1 MIVTNKK
8 LLLAYQAGAVEVIRN
23 RDQLNNINVFP
34 VADGGDTGNNLA
46 ALMTYILR
54 NTKLE
59 DTVGLTL
66 RSIADAALVGGARGG
81 NSGIIFAGYLNGIS
95 IGVQGSG
102 GSLSLKEFEAANK
115 KSCYT
120 GL

>member
-1 MIVTNKK
+1 M
-8 LLLAYQAGAVEVIRN
+8 LAYQAGAVEVIRN

-34 VADGGDTGNNLA
+34 VADGDTGNNLA

-66 RSIADAALVGGARGG
+66 RSIADAALVGGARG

-115 KSCYT
+115 KK
-120 GL
+120 LLHWLMMQ